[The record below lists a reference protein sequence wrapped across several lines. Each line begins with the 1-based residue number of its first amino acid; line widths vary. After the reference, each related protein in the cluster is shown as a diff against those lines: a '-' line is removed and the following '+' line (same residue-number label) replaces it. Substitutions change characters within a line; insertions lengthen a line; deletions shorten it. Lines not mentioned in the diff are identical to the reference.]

1 MEGGSLFNP
10 GVLGIDF
17 LWWIGQIA
25 DDSTWRDNI
34 MTGKF
39 KDKDTKKS
47 KKIKDKKLGLTTFTK
62 K

>member
-10 GVLGIDF
+10 GVLGVDF
-17 LWWIGQIA
+17 LWWIGQVA

-39 KDKDTKKS
+39 PAKDTIPGWGRRYKVR
-47 KKIKDKKLGLTTFTK
+47 IL
-62 K
+62 